1 MKDGVVME
9 IGGLD
14 GLKSSQSLLFE
25 KIGWKRIIVEGN
37 PQFSDGLKM
46 LTSAATVNSVVC
58 NEVKQDVHFITDH
71 SDNYTSGKYSIFF
84 YAKVTPFNK
93 KAIFRGAGIH
103 DKEVCEAALSRYI
116 FCWRCRQCS
125 IL

>member
-25 KIGWKRIIVEGN
+25 NIGRKRIIVEGN

-71 SDNYTSGKYSIFF
+71 SDNYTSGK
-84 YAKVTPFNK
+84 
-93 KAIFRGAGIH
+93 
-103 DKEVCEAALSRYI
+103 
-116 FCWRCRQCS
+116 
-125 IL
+125 